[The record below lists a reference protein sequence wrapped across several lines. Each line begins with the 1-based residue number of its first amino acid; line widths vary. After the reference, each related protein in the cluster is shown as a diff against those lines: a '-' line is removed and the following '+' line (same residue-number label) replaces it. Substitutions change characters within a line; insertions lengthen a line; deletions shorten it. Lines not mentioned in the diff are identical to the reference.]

1 MFIVEV
7 LDGTRYIST
16 KWADL
21 FSPYNA
27 NQILKL
33 DPATNQTSL
42 VGSIYSGGSNM
53 GGVLAPNGMIY
64 FASVLLIK
72 YLN

>member
-1 MFIVEV
+1 MGRV
-7 LDGTRYIST
+7 LAPNGLIY
-16 KWADL
+16 

-42 VGSIYSGGSNM
+42 VGSIYSGGSKHT

-64 FASVLLIK
+64 FAPLI
-72 YLN
+72 NT